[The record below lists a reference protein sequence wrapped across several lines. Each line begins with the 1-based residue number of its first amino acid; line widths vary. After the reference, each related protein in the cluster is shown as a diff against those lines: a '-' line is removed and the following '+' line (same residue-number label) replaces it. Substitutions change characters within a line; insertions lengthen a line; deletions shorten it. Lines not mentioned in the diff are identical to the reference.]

1 MTHKKGIAQGPAFLD
16 GYNVLALRESDPQ
29 STHIATKHPGAG
41 AELPTLQLPKLPAAD
56 DFTATDLAALDFAAP
71 ILLPPEFADP
81 IRAENPSPMLIRD
94 EDHRK
99 LAWLAMAAII
109 VVTVYLL
116 APVLTPFLLAAIL
129 AYVCQPTVLWLCRH
143 RLPRS
148 LAVAIVM
155 LLEFLL
161 LALAA
166 LTVLPLFVKEISLLV
181 RELPAFLD
189 KANAVIAPWARQHAG
204 ITLSLDSASLREW
217 LSNSLQGVDGL
228 GMKIF
233 TSLRIGGLGLL
244 GVFATAVL
252 VPVVQFYLMRDW
264 EPMLERIDSLIP
276 RAWHARITTLV
287 SEADHALAQ
296 YLHGQIL
303 VILVMSV
310 FYAAGLWLTGLEFFL
325 PIGIV
330 TGVLV
335 FVPYV
340 GAAVGFVL
348 ATLAAVMQFPDWTG
362 LAWVWVVFGLGQA
375 LEGNVVTPKLVGER
389 IGLHPI
395 AVIFA
400 LLAFGQVFGFLG
412 LLLALPASAVLLVAL
427 RQLRAR
433 YLSSRFYSGQP

>member
-1 MTHKKGIAQGPAFLD
+1 
-16 GYNVLALRESDPQ
+16 
-29 STHIATKHPGAG
+29 
-41 AELPTLQLPKLPAAD
+41 
-56 DFTATDLAALDFAAP
+56 
-71 ILLPPEFADP
+71 
-81 IRAENPSPMLIRD
+81 MLIKD

-99 LAWLAMAAII
+99 LGWLALAAAVI
-109 VVTVYLL
+109 VAVYLL

-129 AYVCQPTVLWLCRH
+129 AYVWQPVVLWLCRH
-143 RLPRS
+143 RVPRT
-148 LAVAIVM
+148 LAVALVM
-155 LLEFLL
+155 LLELLL
-161 LALAA
+161 LALAV

-189 KANAVIAPWARQHAG
+189 RANAVIAPWAKQHAG

-217 LSNSLQGVDGL
+217 LASSLQGTDGL
-228 GMKIF
+228 GMKVL

-264 EPMLERIDSLIP
+264 EPMIARIDGLIP
-276 RAWHARITTLV
+276 RGWHGRVTALV

-303 VILVMSV
+303 VILVMSA
-310 FYAAGLWLTGLEFFL
+310 FYTAGLWLTGLEFFL
-325 PIGIV
+325 PIGII

-362 LAWVWVVFGLGQA
+362 LAWVWLVFGLGQA
-375 LEGNVVTPKLVGER
+375 LEGNFITPKLVGER
-389 IGLHPI
+389 IGLHPV

-427 RQLRAR
+427 RQLRER
-433 YLSSRFYSGQP
+433 YLASRFYSGQP